1 MVFERDRI
9 KRKGPGRYQ
18 LRLRPT
24 ERMLVGELVGSL
36 REQLLASTDEPSV
49 RRLFP
54 PAYPDDPERDA
65 GYQVLTR
72 DELLEAKLAAIEV
85 VERTVESTE
94 LDEAELTA
102 WMGTLNSLRL
112 VLGTRLDVDEELPT
126 LDADDPL
133 APAYAVYEVLGW
145 LMSQMVDA
153 LSTDLPPPTTDARGG
168 PL

>member
-72 DELLEAKLAAIEV
+72 DELLEQRLAAIDTM
-85 VERTVESTE
+85 ERTLRSDHVTE
-94 LDEAELTA
+94 DELLA
-102 WMGTLNSLRL
+102 WLAALNDVRL
-112 VLGTRLDVDEELPT
+112 VLGVRLAVTEEAT
-126 LDADDPL
+126 VADFAGDPE
-133 APAYAVYEVLGW
+133 AERAYDLYRYLSYLEEHV
-145 LMSQMVDA
+145 VDA
-153 LSTDLPPPTTDARGG
+153 LSS
-168 PL
+168 

>member
-24 ERMLVGELVGSL
+24 ERMLVGELVDSL

-85 VERTVESTE
+85 VERTVQSTE

-126 LDADDPL
+126 LDEDDPL
-133 APAYAVYEVLGW
+133 AAAYAVYEVLGW

-153 LSTDLPPPTTDARGG
+153 LSRDLPPPTTDARGG